1 MSGLEPIAV
10 IGCVAAV
17 VSALHAAAELL
28 KRRRIKANH
37 DSTLD
42 AGCCYG
48 LCPRYQA
55 AWGNCKSKRALRRRI
70 MVIAYEIEVAYLV
83 CPKLVR
89 RNVTCSFA
97 ELNFGEDGK
106 CRCLST
112 IRGGLDLTRPT
123 PYAECNG

>member
-89 RNVTCSFA
+89 RNVTRSFA

-106 CRCLST
+106 CRYLSAPM
-112 IRGGLDLTRPT
+112 GGLDLNRFSLH
-123 PYAECNG
+123 AQSGD